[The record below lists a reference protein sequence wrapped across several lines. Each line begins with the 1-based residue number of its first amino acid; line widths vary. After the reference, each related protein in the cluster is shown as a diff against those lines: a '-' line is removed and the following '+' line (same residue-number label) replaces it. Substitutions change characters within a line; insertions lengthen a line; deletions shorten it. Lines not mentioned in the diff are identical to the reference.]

1 MKLSIGL
8 GLALLLVASGS
19 YVWIGKLN
27 DEIAILKGNAIVLE
41 SEITKQNEQ
50 IKKNLA
56 QQQKTY
62 AQIDSLTKKNQDNM
76 REVNALKQTFARH
89 DLDALAMAKPKLL
102 EGKVNKA
109 TKRVFDGLIELTDP
123 SQFDEKPE
131 DPEGKGK
138 KKRWRNRKVDESN

>member
-8 GLALLLVASGS
+8 GIALLLVASGS
-19 YVWIGKLN
+19 YVWIGNLN

-131 DPEGKGK
+131 EPEGKGK
-138 KKRWRNRKVDESN
+138 KKDGENVSK

>member
-8 GLALLLVASGS
+8 GIALLLVVSGS
-19 YVWIGKLN
+19 YVLIGNLN

-41 SEITKQNEQ
+41 GEIQKQNEQ

-56 QQQKTY
+56 QQKKTY

-102 EGKVNKA
+102 ESKVNRA
-109 TKRVFDGLIELTDP
+109 TKRVFDGLVELTDP
-123 SQFDEKPE
+123 SQFDDKPE
-131 DPEGKGK
+131 EPEGKGK
-138 KKRWRNRKVDESN
+138 KKDGENVSK

>member
-8 GLALLLVASGS
+8 GIALLLVVSGS
-19 YVWIGKLN
+19 YVLIGNLN

-41 SEITKQNEQ
+41 GEVQRQNEQ

-62 AQIDSLTKKNQDNM
+62 AQIDSLTKKNQENM

-89 DLDALAMAKPKLL
+89 DLDALAMAKPIDNFIYAPFFKPPPANL
-102 EGKVNKA
+102 EQEQTNSRPTGV
-109 TKRVFDGLIELTDP
+109 G
-123 SQFDEKPE
+123 
-131 DPEGKGK
+131 
-138 KKRWRNRKVDESN
+138 

>member
-8 GLALLLVASGS
+8 GIALLLVASGS

-50 IKKNLA
+50 IKKNLE

-109 TKRVFDGLIELTDP
+109 TKRVFDGLVELTDP
-123 SQFDEKPE
+123 NQFDEKPE
-131 DPEGKGK
+131 EPEGKGK
-138 KKRWRNRKVDESN
+138 KKDGENVSG

>member
-8 GLALLLVASGS
+8 GLALLLVVSGS
-19 YVWIGKLN
+19 YVWIGNLN

-41 SEITKQNEQ
+41 GEITKQNEQ

-131 DPEGKGK
+131 EPEGKGK
-138 KKRWRNRKVDESN
+138 KKDGEIVSS

>member
-1 MKLSIGL
+1 MKLAIGL
-8 GLALLLVASGS
+8 GITLLLVASGS
-19 YVWIGKLN
+19 YVWIGNLN

-41 SEITKQNEQ
+41 SEITKQNAQ

-109 TKRVFDGLIELTDP
+109 TKRVFDGLIKLTDP
-123 SQFDEKPE
+123 NQFDKKPE
-131 DPEGKGK
+131 EPEGKVK
-138 KKRWRNRKVDESN
+138 KKDGEIVSE

>member
-1 MKLSIGL
+1 MKLAIGL
-8 GLALLLVASGS
+8 GIALLLVASGS
-19 YVWIGKLN
+19 YAWVGKLN

-62 AQIDSLTKKNQDNM
+62 AQIDSLTKKNQENM

-109 TKRVFDGLIELTDP
+109 TKRVFDGLIKLTDP
-123 SQFDEKPE
+123 NQFDKKPE
-131 DPEGKGK
+131 EPEGKVK
-138 KKRWRNRKVDESN
+138 KKDGEIVK

>member
-8 GLALLLVASGS
+8 GIALLLVAGGS
-19 YVWIGKLN
+19 YIWIGKLN

-41 SEITKQNEQ
+41 SEIAKQNEQ
-50 IKKNLA
+50 IKKNLE

-62 AQIDSLTKKNQDNM
+62 AQIDSLTKKNQENM

-109 TKRVFDGLIELTDP
+109 TKRVFDGLIELTYPD
-123 SQFDEKPE
+123 QFDKKPDE
-131 DPEGKGK
+131 PEGKGK
-138 KKRWRNRKVDESN
+138 KKDGEIV

>member
-1 MKLSIGL
+1 MKLAIGL
-8 GLALLLVASGS
+8 GITLLLVASGS
-19 YVWIGKLN
+19 YVWIGNLN

-41 SEITKQNEQ
+41 SEITKQNAQ

-62 AQIDSLTKKNQDNM
+62 AQIDSLTKKNQENM

-102 EGKVNKA
+102 EAKVNRA
-109 TKRVFDGLIELTDP
+109 TKRVFDGLIKLTDP
-123 SQFDEKPE
+123 NQFDKKPE
-131 DPEGKGK
+131 EPEGKVK
-138 KKRWRNRKVDESN
+138 KKDGEIVSE

>member
-8 GLALLLVASGS
+8 GIALLMVVSGS
-19 YVWIGKLN
+19 YVLISNLN

-41 SEITKQNEQ
+41 GEVQKQNEQ

-62 AQIDSLTKKNQDNM
+62 AQIDNLTKKNQDSM

-102 EGKVNKA
+102 EGKVNRA

-123 SQFDEKPE
+123 SQFDDKPE
-131 DPEGKGK
+131 EPEGKGK
-138 KKRWRNRKVDESN
+138 KKDGENVSK

>member
-62 AQIDSLTKKNQDNM
+62 AQIDSLTKKNQENM

-123 SQFDEKPE
+123 NQFDEKPE
-131 DPEGKGK
+131 EPEGKVK
-138 KKRWRNRKVDESN
+138 KKDGEIVK

>member
-8 GLALLLVASGS
+8 GLALLLVVSGS

-123 SQFDEKPE
+123 SQFDDKPE
-131 DPEGKGK
+131 EPEGKGK
-138 KKRWRNRKVDESN
+138 KKDGENVSG

>member
-19 YVWIGKLN
+19 YVWIGSLN

-123 SQFDEKPE
+123 SQFDDKPE
-131 DPEGKGK
+131 EPEGKGK
-138 KKRWRNRKVDESN
+138 KKDGEIVK

>member
-89 DLDALAMAKPKLL
+89 DLDALAMAKHKLL

-131 DPEGKGK
+131 EPEGKGK
-138 KKRWRNRKVDESN
+138 KKDGENVSK

>member
-1 MKLSIGL
+1 MKLAIGL
-8 GLALLLVASGS
+8 GIALLLVASGS
-19 YVWIGKLN
+19 YAWIGKLN

-41 SEITKQNEQ
+41 SEITKQNAQ

-62 AQIDSLTKKNQDNM
+62 AQIDSLTKKNQENM

-109 TKRVFDGLIELTDP
+109 TKRVFDGLIKLTDP
-123 SQFDEKPE
+123 NQFDKKPE
-131 DPEGKGK
+131 EPEGKVK
-138 KKRWRNRKVDESN
+138 KKDGEIVSE

>member
-8 GLALLLVASGS
+8 VIALLLVASGS

-89 DLDALAMAKPKLL
+89 
-102 EGKVNKA
+102 GKA
-109 TKRVFDGLIELTDP
+109 
-123 SQFDEKPE
+123 
-131 DPEGKGK
+131 
-138 KKRWRNRKVDESN
+138 

>member
-8 GLALLLVASGS
+8 GIALLMVVSGS
-19 YVWIGKLN
+19 YVWIGNLN

-131 DPEGKGK
+131 EPEGKGK
-138 KKRWRNRKVDESN
+138 KKDGENVSK

>member
-41 SEITKQNEQ
+41 GEIKKQNEQ
-50 IKKNLA
+50 IKKQLA
-56 QQQKTY
+56 EQKKTY

-123 SQFDEKPE
+123 SQFDDKPE
-131 DPEGKGK
+131 EPEGKGK
-138 KKRWRNRKVDESN
+138 KKDGENVSK

>member
-123 SQFDEKPE
+123 NQFDEKPE
-131 DPEGKGK
+131 EPEGKVK
-138 KKRWRNRKVDESN
+138 KKVKEDGGKGE

>member
-8 GLALLLVASGS
+8 GIALLLVATGS
-19 YVWIGKLN
+19 YFWINSLN

-41 SEITKQNEQ
+41 GEIKKQNEQ
-50 IKKNLA
+50 IKKNLE

-62 AQIDSLTKKNQDNM
+62 AQIDSLTKKNQENM

-89 DLDALAMAKPKLL
+89 DLDALALAKPKLL
-102 EGKVNKA
+102 EGKVNRA

-123 SQFDEKPE
+123 DQFDEKKDE
-131 DPEGKGK
+131 DST
-138 KKRWRNRKVDESN
+138 DS

>member
-8 GLALLLVASGS
+8 GLALLLVVSGS
-19 YVWIGKLN
+19 YVWIGNLN

-41 SEITKQNEQ
+41 GEITKQNEQ

-62 AQIDSLTKKNQDNM
+62 AQIDSLTKKNQDNQ

-123 SQFDEKPE
+123 SQFDDKPE
-131 DPEGKGK
+131 EPEGKGK
-138 KKRWRNRKVDESN
+138 KKDGENVSK

>member
-8 GLALLLVASGS
+8 GIALLLVASGS

-50 IKKNLA
+50 IKKNLE

-131 DPEGKGK
+131 EPEGKGK
-138 KKRWRNRKVDESN
+138 KKDGENVSS

>member
-8 GLALLLVASGS
+8 GIALLMVVSGS
-19 YVWIGKLN
+19 YVLISNLN

-41 SEITKQNEQ
+41 GEVQKQNEQ

-62 AQIDSLTKKNQDNM
+62 AQIDNLTKKNQDSM

-102 EGKVNKA
+102 ESKVNRA

-123 SQFDEKPE
+123 SQFDDKPE
-131 DPEGKGK
+131 EPEGKGK
-138 KKRWRNRKVDESN
+138 KKDGENVSK

>member
-8 GLALLLVASGS
+8 GIALLLVASGS
-19 YVWIGKLN
+19 YLLIGNLN

-41 SEITKQNEQ
+41 GEVQRQNEQ

-62 AQIDSLTKKNQDNM
+62 AQIDSLTKKNQENM

-102 EGKVNKA
+102 EGKVNRA

-123 SQFDEKPE
+123 SQFDDKPE
-131 DPEGKGK
+131 EPEGNGK
-138 KKRWRNRKVDESN
+138 KKDGENVSK

>member
-19 YVWIGKLN
+19 YVWIGSLN

-131 DPEGKGK
+131 EPEGKGK
-138 KKRWRNRKVDESN
+138 KKDGENVSG

>member
-8 GLALLLVASGS
+8 GLALLLVVSGS
-19 YVWIGKLN
+19 YVWIGNLN

-41 SEITKQNEQ
+41 GEITKQNEQ

-131 DPEGKGK
+131 EPEGKGK
-138 KKRWRNRKVDESN
+138 KKDGEIVK

>member
-8 GLALLLVASGS
+8 GIALLMVVSGS
-19 YVWIGKLN
+19 YVLIGNLN

-41 SEITKQNEQ
+41 GEVQRQNEQ

-102 EGKVNKA
+102 ESKVNKA

-123 SQFDEKPE
+123 SQFDDKPE
-131 DPEGKGK
+131 EPEGKGK
-138 KKRWRNRKVDESN
+138 KKDGENVSK

>member
-8 GLALLLVASGS
+8 GIALLLVASGS

-27 DEIAILKGNAIVLE
+27 DEIAILRGNAIVLE
-41 SEITKQNEQ
+41 SEIAKQNEQ

-131 DPEGKGK
+131 EPEGKGK
-138 KKRWRNRKVDESN
+138 KKDGEIVK